1 MSPQSQS
8 FRPLPIHVDAAHNRR
23 QRSLG
28 FAFAALGAVLF
39 SLKAIFI
46 KFAYAANP
54 ELDSATLL
62 AIRMGIAL
70 PLYALIAFWTVRRM
84 GERRQFLTG
93 KQVIISALIGLIGYY
108 LAALFDFTGLQLIT
122 AQLERLILFTYPL
135 WIMVLGALFFG
146 KRITAKGVFAM
157 FVAYCGIVVIFMRGS
172 IAVGDNVV
180 LGSLLIFGAALSFA
194 VFQLL
199 ATKQIKLLGSA
210 MFTCVAMISAGAGV
224 LLHFT
229 VQSALS
235 GSFDRITS
243 QPSEI
248 WALGA
253 AIAVI
258 STLLPSFLINI
269 ALGRIG
275 AQAVSVV
282 GMISPLMTVVLA
294 VTLLG
299 EPFGLIDGVG
309 TGLTVLG
316 IGLFTWYER
325 GAKDEK

>member
-23 QRSLG
+23 QRSIG
-28 FAFAALGAVLF
+28 FVCAALGAMLF

-46 KFAYAANP
+46 KFAYGVSP
-54 ELDSATLL
+54 DLDSPTLL
-62 AIRMGIAL
+62 AIRMGIAV
-70 PLYALIAFWTVRRM
+70 PLYGLIAYWALRRM
-84 GERRQFLTG
+84 GTRRSSLNS
-93 KQVIISALIGLIGYY
+93 KHIIASAFIGLIGYY
-108 LAALFDFTGLQLIT
+108 LAAMFDFSGLQLIT

-146 KRITAKGVFAM
+146 KRMTLKGVFAM
-157 FVAYCGIVVIFMRGS
+157 FIAYCGIALIFVRGS

-180 LGSLLIFGAALSFA
+180 LGSLFIFAAALSFA
-194 VFQLL
+194 IFQLL
-199 ATKQIKLLGSA
+199 ATKQIKFLGSA
-210 MFTCVAMISAGAGV
+210 LFTCVAMISAGGGV
-224 LLHFT
+224 LTHFI

-235 GSFDRITS
+235 GSFSRITN

-248 WALGA
+248 WLLGA
-253 AIAVI
+253 AIAVL
-258 STLLPSFLINI
+258 STLIPSFLVNI

-282 GMISPLMTVVLA
+282 GMISPLITVVLA
-294 VTLLG
+294 VTLLD
-299 EPFGLIDGVG
+299 EPFGLVDGLG
-309 TGLTVLG
+309 TALTILG

-325 GAKDEK
+325 GTKFEN